1 MKKSTTRIT
10 LIFIIII
17 VAIVGYYAYLSN
29 QKQKVKED
37 QTLSVVQTVLSRDLT
52 YAYPTSPKEVI
63 KYYNDI
69 TKCFYNEECSED
81 ELKELAEKIRGLYD
95 DDLKAAN
102 AFDTYYENLKSEVAL
117 YKEKKRRITNTSVA
131 ASTSV
136 DFYSVDGFDFARI
149 QCGYTFMENGKSI
162 PTNIVY
168 LLRKDENKNWKI
180 FGWDLAQNLRIGENE

>member
-10 LIFIIII
+10 IVFIIII

-29 QKQKVKED
+29 QKQKAKD
-37 QTLSVVQTVLSRDLT
+37 DSTLSVVQTVLSRDLT
-52 YAYPTSPKEVI
+52 YAYPSSPKEVI

-69 TKCFYNEECSED
+69 TKCFYNEECTE
-81 ELKELAEKIRGLYD
+81 EEMKALAEKIRELYD
-95 DDLKAAN
+95 DALREAN
-102 AFDTYYENLKSEVAL
+102 QFDTYYENLKSEVSL
-117 YKEKKRRITNTSVA
+117 YKEKKRRITNCSVA

-136 DFYSVDGFDFARI
+136 DFYSVDGYDFARI

-162 PTNIVY
+162 PSNIVY

-180 FGWDLAQNLRIGENE
+180 FGWDLAQNLRIGEDE